1 MNWNKRKHTAF
12 ALTSSA
18 VSDGGRFTR
27 QFFRGTR
34 ATSAVAEGFLG
45 AIVRRYGMNRK
56 RRDCVIFKT
65 RRSKGL
71 DKSQHRTPPD
81 QLDSAI
87 KCPPECSSPSR
98 PAAKHPD
105 RGLFR
110 SASRGHTLVQIW
122 LSGSPACQT
131 RFFRDA
137 TRFCRRGSPPDDY
150 CVVRSPSFSPTEGGF
165 NQPLSPSTH
174 TFFPADGLSGPSLSS
189 SHHGFASIPRAR

>member
-98 PAAKHPD
+98 PAAST
-105 RGLFR
+105 RTEAY
-110 SASRGHTLVQIW
+110 SAPRHVASVLG
-122 LSGSPACQT
+122 
-131 RFFRDA
+131 
-137 TRFCRRGSPPDDY
+137 
-150 CVVRSPSFSPTEGGF
+150 VVGGDVTGRM
-165 NQPLSPSTH
+165 LSP
-174 TFFPADGLSGPSLSS
+174 LQSS
-189 SHHGFASIPRAR
+189 S